1 MHVDHRT
8 HAKRNSWLMAFAG
21 LFPVFVSAVGASAIL
36 WYAVPPG
43 FSCRSIWAVAIFV
56 LWIFSALI
64 TTAVYV
70 YSDRKEWIQEEEASR
85 PNTEQLQAHLELGH
99 DDNEDN
105 DKESRSQKDPAQKL
119 WTWVL
124 IKDAVVAAACVVVIF
139 LSTAGMFNSCYC
151 WSVNLT
157 RKNNPVVPLNTDKSY
172 EENAI
177 KIYSGVVI
185 TCIGIQV
192 LFVFAIM
199 WYWSGG
205 LRVVRWSEKDKRTE
219 WAHESEETVM
229 WTEKSLLLFWYY
241 KEDLEI
247 EEMARE
253 DDATKY
259 QQCRRPTFIEENI
272 RKSLSRMPKGRSQ
285 NTIT

>member
-1 MHVDHRT
+1 MT
-8 HAKRNSWLMAFAG
+8 KR
-21 LFPVFVSAVGASAIL
+21 AV
-36 WYAVPPG
+36 V
-43 FSCRSIWAVAIFV
+43 
-56 LWIFSALI
+56 
-64 TTAVYV
+64 
-70 YSDRKEWIQEEEASR
+70 RKI
-85 PNTEQLQAHLELGH
+85 
-99 DDNEDN
+99 
-105 DKESRSQKDPAQKL
+105 PAQKL
-119 WTWVL
+119 RTWVP
-124 IKDAVVAAACVVVIF
+124 IKDAVVAAACVVVI
-139 LSTAGMFNSCYC
+139 LVSTAGMFNSCYC
-151 WSVNLT
+151 WSVEPDAEKQPCRT
-157 RKNNPVVPLNTDKSY
+157 FYNTDKSY